1 MNYNQISQNISVF
14 HKHKAPEEGT
24 VVGYAALI
32 VALGLPVP
40 LPQRCCLISLK
51 NRQYQTQHW
60 QVFTPRHA
68 PEDTI
73 YKHLVFA
80 LKYEGIDLLCFKKL
94 FEKINETTIIEF
106 LSIEPQGQYSRK
118 IWFLYEWLLQKK
130 LPFADLKQGN
140 YIALVNDNQ
149 QFALVNGIKSK
160 RHRIENNLPGNIDF
174 CPLIF
179 KSPRLLALIE
189 KDLSLQSKNYNQS
202 FQKDILLRASAFLLL
217 KDTKAS
223 FYIEGEN
230 PIQSR
235 AINWGKAI
243 AEAGKNSLSSKELE
257 QLQRIVIENS
267 RFLTYGFRNQ
277 QGFIGEHDRD
287 TFEPLPEHISAKHQ
301 DLPLLMQ
308 GLFEANDL
316 LEFSKFHAVLSAACI
331 AFGFVFIHPFV
342 DGNGRLHRYLI
353 HHVLSKH
360 EFTPQGIF
368 FPISAAILAKISQYR
383 QVLVRYS
390 EQILP
395 FIDWKVS
402 SDKNVEINNETI
414 DYYRYFDATAQAE
427 FLFECIEDTIFEII
441 PQEINY
447 LLQYD
452 AFKSSLKSQ
461 FQLPDKTIMLLYN
474 FLLQNEGKIS
484 KKRRQNDFKNFTDED
499 IKIIETLY
507 DTNRKLFL

>member
-1 MNYNQISQNISVF
+1 MNYNQISQSISVF
-14 HKHKAPEEGT
+14 HQHKAPEEGT
-24 VVGYAALI
+24 VVGYAALV
-32 VALGLPVP
+32 VALGLPMP
-40 LPQRCCLISLK
+40 LPQQICLISLK
-51 NRQYQTQHW
+51 NRQYQTQNW

-68 PEDTI
+68 PDDTL

-80 LKYEGIDLLCFKKL
+80 LKYEGVNLLCFKKI
-94 FEKINETTIIEF
+94 FEKLSEQAVIEL

-130 LPFADLKQGN
+130 LPLPDLKQGN
-140 YIALVNDNQ
+140 YVTLINVNQ
-149 QFALVNGIKSK
+149 QFALAHGVKSQ
-160 RHRIENNLPGNIDF
+160 RHRIENNLPGNVDF

-179 KSPRLLALIE
+179 KTPQLLAFIE

-230 PIQSR
+230 PIESR
-235 AINWGKAI
+235 AMNWGKAI
-243 AEAGKNSLSSKELE
+243 GEAGRNLLSATELE
-257 QLQRIVIENS
+257 RLQRIVIENN
-267 RFLTYGFRNQ
+267 RFLAYGFRKQ

-301 DLPLLMQ
+301 DLSLLMQ
-308 GLFEANDL
+308 GLFKANDL
-316 LEFSKFHAVLSAACI
+316 LELHKFHAVLSATCI

-360 EFTPQGIF
+360 EFTPQGIV
-368 FPISAAILAKISQYR
+368 FPISAAILAKINQYR
-383 QVLVRYS
+383 QVLVHYS
-390 EQILP
+390 QSILP
-395 FIDWKVS
+395 FIDWTTS
-402 SDKNVEINNETI
+402 LEKNVVIHNETI

-427 FLFECIEDTIFEII
+427 FLFECIENTIFEII

-452 AFKSSLKSQ
+452 AFKSSLKSH
-461 FQLPDKTIMLLYN
+461 FQMPDKIIAQLHN
-474 FLLQNEGKIS
+474 FLQQNDGKIA
-484 KKRRQNDFKNFTDED
+484 KKRRSNDFKNLTDEE
-499 IKIIETLY
+499 IILIESIY
-507 DTNRKLFL
+507 YANQM